1 MGKARGNGH
10 ATAVAPKR
18 AARKVEK
25 RPASKGGRFKAT
37 RSKSTLLPA
46 QPETVELLPVLPPS
60 SVVEV
65 TLASDCSGLCTEG
78 PAVRVNLPAT
88 VNVKHVY
95 ASEIEP
101 KFRPICFQKC
111 LFPNCFFFITIITL
125 KEFHYSICG
134 ASVPGEQHGEHA
146 ASSASLV

>member
-37 RSKSTLLPA
+37 RSKNTLLPA

-111 LFPNCFFFITIITL
+111 LFPNCFL
-125 KEFHYSICG
+125 L
-134 ASVPGEQHGEHA
+134 
-146 ASSASLV
+146 SSL